1 MGDLFLN
8 AVEQCIEQNMLYV
21 RISSDKLCRT
31 YTTRKVNN
39 VSEKYS
45 FRQNSGWKKNDA
57 TSSPHFWAPWSYK
70 PDKNQ
75 Q

>member
-1 MGDLFLN
+1 MGNLFLN

-21 RISSDKLCRT
+21 WISSDKLCRT

-45 FRQNSGWKKNDA
+45 FRQNSG
-57 TSSPHFWAPWSYK
+57 
-70 PDKNQ
+70 
-75 Q
+75 